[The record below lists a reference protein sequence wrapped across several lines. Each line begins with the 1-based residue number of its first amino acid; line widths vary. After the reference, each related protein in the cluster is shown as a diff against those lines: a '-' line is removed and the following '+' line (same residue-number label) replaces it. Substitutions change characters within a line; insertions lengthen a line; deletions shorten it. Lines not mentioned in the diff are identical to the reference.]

1 MKKKLGV
8 ATTAAILARSLA
20 VAPVYAESC
29 AAGFAQSNTG
39 PLPYDNG
46 GPGVN
51 DRSVPNTATQT
62 GAGGVAG
69 GGIATGFVSN
79 AQNQCD

>member
-1 MKKKLGV
+1 MRRK
-8 ATTAAILARSLA
+8 LA
-20 VAPVYAESC
+20 VAITAAVLVLPLAVTPAYAESC

-39 PLPYDNG
+39 PLSSDNG

-69 GGIATGFVSN
+69 GGISTAFVSA
-79 AQNQCD
+79 AQRDC